1 MSKPSLEDV
10 VSKGDFISQR
20 VYYGHKVLLYRL
32 EVYLVET
39 HYSQEKNKIQ
49 SMNFIEWHSA
59 AKVYKSKTLLLSLN

>member
-1 MSKPSLEDV
+1 MIKPSLEDV
-10 VSKGDFISQR
+10 VSKGEFVAHR
-20 VYYGHKVLLYRL
+20 TYYGQKVLLYRL

-39 HYSQEKNKIQ
+39 HYSQETNKIQ